1 MGRITWKIESQMELE
16 KIINDIKQIGKNIS
30 IKTSDVEGY
39 LFGSILTKQHNA
51 NDVDV
56 LIVYDNEEQIN
67 IIKQEFKPLESDFP
81 LHLNYFTYFEET
93 ELNFISEVKAER
105 IFKI

>member
-1 MGRITWKIESQMELE
+1 MGRIARKIESKMELK
-16 KIINDIKQIGKNIS
+16 KIIDDIKQIGKNIS
-30 IKTSDVEGY
+30 IKTNGVEGY

-56 LIVYDNEEQIN
+56 LIIYCNKEQIN
-67 IIKQEFKPLESDFP
+67 IIKQEFNSLENDFP
-81 LHLNYFTYFEET
+81 LHMNYFTYNEEI
-93 ELNFISEVKAER
+93 ELNFISEVKAEQ